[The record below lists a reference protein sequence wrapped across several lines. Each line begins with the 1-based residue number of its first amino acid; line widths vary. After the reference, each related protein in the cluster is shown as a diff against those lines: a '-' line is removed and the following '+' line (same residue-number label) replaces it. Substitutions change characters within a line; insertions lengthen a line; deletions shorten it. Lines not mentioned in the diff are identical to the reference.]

1 MPKYLC
7 KYLGSHKRGLLKM
20 NEQEK
25 DLEKAEQDFFN
36 TLMSL
41 MLYLNSNGMNLDG
54 IKEMFDMK
62 IRNAFEIYPRIK
74 EKYDKE
80 HKGEKWSWKE

>member
-1 MPKYLC
+1 
-7 KYLGSHKRGLLKM
+7 M

-36 TLMSL
+36 TLMAL
-41 MLYLNSNGMNLDG
+41 ILYLNSNGMNLDG

-62 IRNAFEIYPRIK
+62 IRNAFEIYPVIK
-74 EKYDKE
+74 EKFDKE
-80 HKGEKWSWKE
+80 HKGDKWSWKDD

>member
-1 MPKYLC
+1 
-7 KYLGSHKRGLLKM
+7 M

-25 DLEKAEQDFFN
+25 DLEKAEQDFFV

-41 MLYLNSNGMNLDG
+41 ILYLNSHGMNLDG

-62 IRNAFEIYPRIK
+62 IRNAFEIYPGIK

-80 HKGEKWSWKE
+80 HKGEKGSWKDE

>member
-1 MPKYLC
+1 
-7 KYLGSHKRGLLKM
+7 M

-41 MLYLNSNGMNLDG
+41 MLYLNSNGM
-54 IKEMFDMK
+54 I
-62 IRNAFEIYPRIK
+62 
-74 EKYDKE
+74 
-80 HKGEKWSWKE
+80 S

>member
-1 MPKYLC
+1 
-7 KYLGSHKRGLLKM
+7 M

-62 IRNAFEIYPRIK
+62 IRNAFEIYPGIK

-80 HKGEKWSWKE
+80 YKGEKWSWKE